1 MGSLPNSNCKMRF
14 LYLCLLVCLVGMA
27 SAMPE
32 PARGS
37 GRVGDRQRERE
48 SAAFPQTRQ
57 GEVAVVEVVEE
68 SQDGGEEEEEVAVVL
83 ETEEEDGGEVDIVV
97 EEVEVV
103 KNKPKKNKDNKDG
116 IKKNNKN
123 KKNDVREDPNKKN
136 NKNKVRRVPLRKG
149 PAKDRKK

>member
-1 MGSLPNSNCKMRF
+1 MGS
-14 LYLCLLVCLVGMA
+14 
-27 SAMPE
+27 
-32 PARGS
+32 S
-37 GRVGDRQRERE
+37 GRVRDRQRERD
-48 SAAFPQTRQ
+48 SAAFPQTRA

-83 ETEEEDGGEVDIVV
+83 ETEQEDGGEVDIIV

-116 IKKNNKN
+116 AKKNNKDRKKDVREDN
-123 KKNDVREDPNKKN
+123 KVKKNDVREEPNKKN

-149 PAKDRKK
+149 PAKDRKKDN

>member
-1 MGSLPNSNCKMRF
+1 MGQSTKVPCKMRF

-37 GRVGDRQRERE
+37 GRVRDRQKERD
-48 SAAFPQTRQ
+48 SAAFPQTRE
-57 GEVAVVEVVEE
+57 GEIAVVEVVEE

-103 KNKPKKNKDNKDG
+103 KNKPKKNKDNKG
-116 IKKNNKN
+116 GAKKNNKD
-123 KKNDVREDPNKKN
+123 KKNDVREDNKVKKN
-136 NKNKVRRVPLRKG
+136 DN
-149 PAKDRKK
+149 